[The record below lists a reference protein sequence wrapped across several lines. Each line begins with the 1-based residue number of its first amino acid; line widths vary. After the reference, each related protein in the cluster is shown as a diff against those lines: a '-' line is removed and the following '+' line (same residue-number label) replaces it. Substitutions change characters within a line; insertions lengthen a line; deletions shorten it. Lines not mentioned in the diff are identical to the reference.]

1 MAEYTENLELIKPS
15 ESELMGASREFYNG
29 DMDILDEAISAIR
42 EALGGI
48 SVIRTD
54 QAAYDS
60 EEHSSN
66 DLYLCADTG
75 HIYLGDTQ
83 MGGGGDATP
92 HVICTQSEYDAMASH
107 DAGTIYIIVG

>member
-48 SVIRTD
+48 SIIRTD

-83 MGGGGDATP
+83 MGGGGGGGAAGETAILSLRGIASDTVGIAT
-92 HVICTQSEYDAMASH
+92 QEE
-107 DAGTIYIIVG
+107 